1 MSDSVSGDFPPD
13 PLLASGA
20 FISSAGDGTL
30 DSSSKRRPIQG
41 GIGVS
46 GSGESV
52 RIGMANGTD
61 QVNPSP
67 DSSSHQAESKSRK
80 RAAPGDNW
88 LPPGWRVEDKI
99 RTSGATAGSVDKYY
113 YEPNTGRKFRSR
125 TEVLYYL
132 EHGTSKRGGAKKVE
146 NTDFQSDLFEGQGS
160 NRASRKAKEP
170 PPPPPPLDFDFKN
183 PPEKVSWS
191 MANAGE
197 EAWVPI
203 IGDVKVQDS
212 VRRDWSTAFTFIT
225 NRNPSKLS
233 S

>member
-99 RTSGATAGSVDKYY
+99 RTSGATAGSVDK
-113 YEPNTGRKFRSR
+113 
-125 TEVLYYL
+125 V
-132 EHGTSKRGGAKKVE
+132 
-146 NTDFQSDLFEGQGS
+146 
-160 NRASRKAKEP
+160 
-170 PPPPPPLDFDFKN
+170 KN
-183 PPEKVSWS
+183 
-191 MANAGE
+191 
-197 EAWVPI
+197 
-203 IGDVKVQDS
+203 
-212 VRRDWSTAFTFIT
+212 
-225 NRNPSKLS
+225 LS
-233 S
+233 SIHFFLYDVRAALLLEDYKLGIL